1 VPWKGKRV
9 LLHIMYF
16 YERVVGGMVVRV
28 ISTLR

>member
-1 VPWKGKRV
+1 
-9 LLHIMYF
+9 MYF